1 MMQGQDEREIQLPA
15 QMLLRLQAIYRSLK
29 RAERSAA
36 DLLMNKP
43 GFVARST
50 IAAVSEEVGVSQPT
64 FVRLAQRLGYSGY
77 AEMKEVLL
85 ADGEP
90 PAEPPEVPYEHVNK
104 ESSALD
110 IAQSIVHASIQA
122 LNDLLCVMNPE
133 VYERAA
139 AALIAAERIA
149 FFGAG
154 DSGVVALS
162 AFQKFV
168 KVGAICHTTSDSD
181 TQLML
186 AALMNEK
193 CVCVLVSHSGDT
205 VSMVQAAKLA
215 KAAGATTIAV
225 TNFPYSH
232 LAKQCDIVLLTATF
246 VECGGELVTQRIAQL
261 AIIESLFIIYRM
273 RKSAQCD
280 KALALTDRVIE
291 ETTKL

>member
-1 MMQGQDEREIQLPA
+1 
-15 QMLLRLQAIYRSLK
+15 
-29 RAERSAA
+29 
-36 DLLMNKP
+36 
-43 GFVARST
+43 
-50 IAAVSEEVGVSQPT
+50 
-64 FVRLAQRLGYSGY
+64 
-77 AEMKEVLL
+77 
-85 ADGEP
+85 
-90 PAEPPEVPYEHVNK
+90 VPYEHVSK
-104 ESSALD
+104 ESSALE

-133 VYERAA
+133 DYERAA
-139 AALIAAERIA
+139 AALIGAERIA
-149 FFGAG
+149 FFGSG

-168 KVGAICHTTSDSD
+168 KVGAICHTTTDGD

-193 CVCVLVSHSGDT
+193 CVCLLVSHSGDT

-280 KALALTDRVIE
+280 KALSLTDRIID

>member
-1 MMQGQDEREIQLPA
+1 
-15 QMLLRLQAIYRSLK
+15 
-29 RAERSAA
+29 
-36 DLLMNKP
+36 
-43 GFVARST
+43 
-50 IAAVSEEVGVSQPT
+50 
-64 FVRLAQRLGYSGY
+64 
-77 AEMKEVLL
+77 MKEVLL
-85 ADGEP
+85 AGGEQP
-90 PAEPPEVPYEHVNK
+90 SEPSEVPYEHVSK
-104 ESSALD
+104 ESSALE

-122 LNDLLCVMNPE
+122 LSDLLCVMDPE

-139 AALIAAERIA
+139 AALIGAERIA
-149 FFGAG
+149 FFGSG
-154 DSGVVALS
+154 DSGVVALA

-168 KVGAICHTTSDSD
+168 KVGAICHTASDGD

-193 CVCVLVSHSGDT
+193 CVCLLVSHSGDT
-205 VSMVQAAKLA
+205 VSMVQVAKLA
-215 KAAGATTIAV
+215 KAAGATTIAEI

-261 AIIESLFIIYRM
+261 AIIESLFIIYRI